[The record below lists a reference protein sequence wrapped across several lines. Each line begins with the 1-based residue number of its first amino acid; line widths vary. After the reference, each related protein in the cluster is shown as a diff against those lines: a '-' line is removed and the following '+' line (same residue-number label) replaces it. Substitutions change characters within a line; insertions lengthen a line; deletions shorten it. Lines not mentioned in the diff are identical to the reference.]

1 MAKSIL
7 AAMVFGIMIS
17 SLNKIQTSEMILNYI
32 SSFLLVISTAA
43 WSIIS
48 VVLVLAIYRIIKQ
61 DRRSDGTHASTKC
74 NA

>member
-7 AAMVFGIMIS
+7 AVIVFGIMIS

-32 SSFLLVISTAA
+32 GSFLLVISTVA

-48 VVLVLAIYRIIKQ
+48 VVLTLATYRIIRQ